1 MAYQVYGLKKSF
13 LFEIT
18 NCDIKFQ
25 DLPGFQNLE
34 GLLKLPLR
42 SQFATLEKLFISKQI
57 NMPKSSLQIVNVS
70 EENILEKIYLIRGQK
85 VMLDRDLAE
94 MYGVEVRVLN
104 QAVKRNATRFPED
117 FMFQI
122 NRDEFQN
129 LKSQIVI
136 SSWGGSRTLP
146 YAFTEQGVA
155 MLSSVLNS
163 ETAVQVNIQII
174 RLFTKMKQMILDNKD
189 LWMKIEKIEQH
200 LIKNDEEIKTV
211 FAYLKKLLVQENK
224 PRNSIGFR
232 TSDKK

>member
-1 MAYQVYGLKKSF
+1 
-13 LFEIT
+13 
-18 NCDIKFQ
+18 
-25 DLPGFQNLE
+25 
-34 GLLKLPLR
+34 
-42 SQFATLEKLFISKQI
+42 
-57 NMPKSSLQIVNVS
+57 MPKSNLPIVMVS
-70 EENILEKIYLIRGQK
+70 EENILKKIYLIRGQK

-104 QAVKRNATRFPED
+104 QAVKRNSTRFPED

-146 YAFTEQGVA
+146 YVFTEQGVA

-163 ETAVQVNIQII
+163 ETAIQVNIQII
-174 RLFTKMKQMILDNKD
+174 RLFTKMKQLILDNKD

-200 LIKNDEEIKTV
+200 LMKNDEEIKTI
-211 FAYLKKLLVQENK
+211 FAYLKKLLIQENK
-224 PRNSIGFR
+224 PRSPIGFR
-232 TSDKK
+232 ASEKTK

>member
-1 MAYQVYGLKKSF
+1 
-13 LFEIT
+13 
-18 NCDIKFQ
+18 
-25 DLPGFQNLE
+25 
-34 GLLKLPLR
+34 
-42 SQFATLEKLFISKQI
+42 
-57 NMPKSSLQIVNVS
+57 MPKSNLPIVMVS

-104 QAVKRNATRFPED
+104 QAVKRNSTRFPED

-146 YAFTEQGVA
+146 YVFTEQGVA
-155 MLSSVLNS
+155 ILSSVLNS
-163 ETAVQVNIQII
+163 ETAIQVNIQII
-174 RLFTKMKQMILDNKD
+174 RLFTKMKQLILDNKD

-200 LIKNDEEIKTV
+200 LMKNDEEIKTI
-211 FAYLKKLLVQENK
+211 FAYLKKLLIQENK
-224 PRNSIGFR
+224 PRSPIGFR
-232 TSDKK
+232 ASEKTK

>member
-1 MAYQVYGLKKSF
+1 
-13 LFEIT
+13 
-18 NCDIKFQ
+18 
-25 DLPGFQNLE
+25 
-34 GLLKLPLR
+34 
-42 SQFATLEKLFISKQI
+42 
-57 NMPKSSLQIVNVS
+57 MPKSNLPIIEIPEETIV
-70 EENILEKIYLIRGQK
+70 EKIYVIRGLK
-85 VMLDRDLAE
+85 VMLDRNLAE

-104 QAVKRNATRFPED
+104 QAVKRNASRFPED

-163 ETAVQVNIQII
+163 ETAIQVNIQII
-174 RLFTKMKQMILDNKD
+174 RLFTKMKQLILDNKD

-200 LIKNDEEIKTV
+200 LVKNDKEIKIV
-211 FAYLKKLLVQENK
+211 FTYLKKLLIQENK
-224 PRNSIGFR
+224 PRTPIGFR
-232 TSDKK
+232 ASKK